1 MNIELQ
7 CCALFI
13 LLTIIVMF
21 HREKKLD
28 LMNRKLFLRAVYACF
43 ACLVFDIASV
53 VLINISTIT
62 GTGDLITK
70 IICKLYIMLLGLQGY
85 YAYLYVSTNLL
96 PRDKGWAK
104 AAGIVCHSIFGI
116 GEFLMLVLPIGY
128 TAQGRIVYSFG
139 PSTMVAYLLSAIY
152 ILATIILTFV
162 YKKMMP
168 GRRFM
173 AMLLWQGTWLLAAFI
188 QFLLPQL
195 LLVGFYHS

>member
-104 AAGIVCHSIFGI
+104 IAWIKRDI
-116 GEFLMLVLPIGY
+116 
-128 TAQGRIVYSFG
+128 
-139 PSTMVAYLLSAIY
+139 
-152 ILATIILTFV
+152 
-162 YKKMMP
+162 
-168 GRRFM
+168 
-173 AMLLWQGTWLLAAFI
+173 
-188 QFLLPQL
+188 
-195 LLVGFYHS
+195 